1 MFNKSRVNWHN
12 ICTSHNID
20 MSGRSRFKARRA
32 KTNTSHIIHIHAYYK
47 LSIYRD
53 YIWYDS
59 AHSTTIKMIKLRTDL
74 HTRKTPHTS
83 PLRARYGGGGVVGW
97 WVFCELCE
105 EKWPQ
110 YIESALYMNICISL
124 SLQHTSLLCL
134 NQLSLQ
140 VSVPYLFISADVL
153 VPAAAGLHWK
163 LRVNNFSQVF
173 AFVDVFLLQ

>member
-32 KTNTSHIIHIHAYYK
+32 KTHTSHIIHIHAYYK

-74 HTRKTPHTS
+74 HSRKTPHTS
-83 PLRARYGGGGVVGW
+83 PLRARYGGGGVVGVVGVVGLL
-97 WVFCELCE
+97 WVVRRKMTAIYRERTVYE
-105 EKWPQ
+105 YM
-110 YIESALYMNICISL
+110 YITFPPAHL
-124 SLQHTSLLCL
+124 SLMFESIIPSSISPVFVYLCRC
-134 NQLSLQ
+134 S
-140 VSVPYLFISADVL
+140 SASSGGATLKV
-153 VPAAAGLHWK
+153 AC
-163 LRVNNFSQVF
+163 
-173 AFVDVFLLQ
+173 